1 MQLYNPG
8 EASHVIITE
17 SNVSKINN
25 IQFSLGLG
33 QEWIYGNLRFST
45 RVSTKAW
52 QVPFPVLFSDTVPFM
67 GDKDLPFRCVH
78 EHIRALHI

>member
-33 QEWIYGNLRFST
+33 QE
-45 RVSTKAW
+45 
-52 QVPFPVLFSDTVPFM
+52 
-67 GDKDLPFRCVH
+67 
-78 EHIRALHI
+78 